1 MLYARHNCIFAWSCF
16 DILYCF
22 ILLHEM
28 CSKRLQSKFTDPLL
42 AEFFHHLRCPYR
54 AWALTYGIHGSDDM
68 CGCYERLQLG
78 HTVDWHNLS
87 SVKFSK
93 NSVSFWPPCL
103 HCSYLA
109 EILERLGSHKN
120 KFSRNVSKQNEAFFA
135 NVFRRHY
142 ESLSLLKEN
151 KSINRKTEKIDF
163 SRTSKFKESATNVR
177 KLSAQP
183 VNKCDA
189 VGAGSDTRLI
199 CRYLMRWKQ
208 TPSQMLSALRNSICT
223 VNVHIIF
230 GPRPNNNLK
239 NK

>member
-1 MLYARHNCIFAWSCF
+1 MSVFG
-16 DILYCF
+16 
-22 ILLHEM
+22 
-28 CSKRLQSKFTDPLL
+28 
-42 AEFFHHLRCPYR
+42 HHACTAHIWL
-54 AWALTYGIHGSDDM
+54 
-68 CGCYERLQLG
+68 
-78 HTVDWHNLS
+78 
-87 SVKFSK
+87 KFSNVSEVIK
-93 NSVSFWPPCL
+93 TNSVGMFPSKT
-103 HCSYLA
+103 
-109 EILERLGSHKN
+109 RL
-120 KFSRNVSKQNEAFFA
+120 FFA

-163 SRTSKFKESATNVR
+163 SRTSKFKESTTNVR
-177 KLSAQP
+177 KLSAQL